1 MNKAIGGYYDLE
13 LPLCANEYRN
23 GIRLATGRMC
33 LEYILRVRQYKHVY
47 MPYYT
52 CEVMLRPMQA
62 LNIDYTFY
70 SIDGNLEPLEL
81 PTLNENEAFVYV
93 NYFGLKDDGVSR
105 LAERYGKQLIV
116 DNALAFYS
124 KQKGGD
130 QFFTAYKFFGVSD
143 GAYLEMNESNPF
155 ELLLDLP
162 QDTSFGRMKHLL
174 WRIDTCAEDG
184 FPEFHRSKAS
194 MEELAISRMSNLTQ
208 RILGTINYD
217 EVATRRR
224 ANYSLLQWALKDV
237 NMLSVANRP
246 LREGEVPMVYPLL
259 LKDDSMRN
267 KMFDERVYPARYW
280 PNVLDWC
287 KENSIEY
294 QLAKNILALP
304 IDQRYGEEEMQI
316 MIKMIKK
323 EHNE

>member
-13 LPLCANEYRN
+13 LPLRACEYRN

-33 LEYILRVRQYKHVY
+33 LEYILRVRHYKHVY

-52 CEVMLRPMQA
+52 CEVMLQPLQA
-62 LNIDYTFY
+62 LGIKYTFY
-70 SIDGNLEPLEL
+70 SIDNNLEPQEL
-81 PTLNENEAFVYV
+81 PMLNADEAFVYV
-93 NYFGLKDDGVSR
+93 NYFGLKDDCVSR
-105 LAERYGKQLIV
+105 LAELYGAQLIV

-130 QFFTAYKFFGVSD
+130 QLFTAYKFFGVSD

-155 ELLLDLP
+155 EPLFDLP

-184 FPEFHRSKAS
+184 FQEFLRSKES
-194 MEELAISRMSNLTQ
+194 MEGLPLSRMSNITQ
-208 RILGTINYD
+208 RILGTIDYE

-224 ANYSLLQWALKDV
+224 ANYTLLQDAVQDV
-237 NMLSVANRP
+237 NLLRVANRP
-246 LREGEVPMVYPLL
+246 LKDGEVPMVYPLL
-259 LKDDSMRN
+259 LKDDAIRQ
-267 KMFDERVYPARYW
+267 KMFEKQIYPARYW

-287 KENSIEY
+287 NEDSIEY
-294 QLAKNILALP
+294 QLANNTLALP
-304 IDQRYGEEEMQI
+304 IDQRYSEEDMKRIINVILE
-316 MIKMIKK
+316 K
-323 EHNE
+323 